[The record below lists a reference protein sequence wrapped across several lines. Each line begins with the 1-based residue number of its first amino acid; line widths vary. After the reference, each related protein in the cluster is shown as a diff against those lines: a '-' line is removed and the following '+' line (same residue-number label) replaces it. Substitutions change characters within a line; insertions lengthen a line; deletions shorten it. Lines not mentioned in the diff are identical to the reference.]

1 MTQSRITSVGASFAV
16 AATLLLAGE
25 ALVDAQRRRA
35 DNASQGAPVAT
46 NTIVGNPE
54 AYYGKLVTVSAGVE
68 QVLSKTVFVVDQ
80 RKAASATKVTSVG
93 TPVLVVAPYLAS
105 VLAEDKYLLI
115 RGQVVKLEPEALA
128 RAAADYTLDIAPEVL
143 AAYQGQ
149 PVLVATSVIDS
160 KYKELSLKPPAP
172 SPAEPAT
179 PAADR

>member
-1 MTQSRITSVGASFAV
+1 VTQPRITSVGAALAV
-16 AATLLLAGE
+16 VGALLLASDVV
-25 ALVDAQRRRA
+25 LDAQRRRA

-68 QVLSKTVFVVDQ
+68 QVLSKTIFVVDQ
-80 RKAASATKVTSVG
+80 RKAAGATQVTSVG

-105 VLAEDKYLLI
+105 PLSEDKYLLI
-115 RGQVVKLEPEALA
+115 RGQVVKLAPEALA

-160 KYKELSLKPPAP
+160 KYKELSMKPPP
-172 SPAEPAT
+172 SPAETPK